1 LDKPNGGI
9 IKEILLARKVL
20 NVDERIRSATQFR
33 ELGVTRKGNDDEKKK
48 ANIIT

>member
-9 IKEILLARKVL
+9 IKEILLARKLL
-20 NVDERIRSATQFR
+20 NVDERIRSATQFL
-33 ELGVTRKGNDDEKKK
+33 ELGVTRKCNDDEKKK